1 MPQGR
6 FGLSQSEAGTD
17 SSLRARIRAIVNGE
31 DARWGQRFEIAIQ
44 ALILFSIIS
53 LTIETVPNL
62 PPGLSA
68 FLSAMELII
77 VAVFTVEYGL
87 RLYAAKS
94 RLGYATSFWGII
106 DLLAILPYFLAL
118 GLDLRGVRA
127 FRILRLLQVF
137 KLFRY
142 GQAGERLVAAFQRV
156 KAELIIFGVVA
167 LIVVYLSAVGLY
179 FFENKAQPEAFA
191 SIPHALWWAIVT
203 LTTVGYGDVY
213 PVTLGG
219 RMFTGIVLVLG
230 LGAVAVPTGLMASAL
245 TEIRREEKE
254 RGAASAFSQRVE
266 FAIAAHDVAG
276 NKPKA
281 PSVVAPVPQDT
292 ESPHERS
299 D

>member
-1 MPQGR
+1 M
-6 FGLSQSEAGTD
+6 SQSEAATD
-17 SSLRARIRAIVNGE
+17 SSLRARLRSILNGE
-31 DARWGQRFEIAIQ
+31 HPRWGHTFEIAIQ
-44 ALILFSIIS
+44 VLILFSIIS

-62 PPGLSA
+62 PAWVRG
-68 FLSAMELII
+68 FLSAIELVI
-77 VAVFTVEYGL
+77 VAIFTVEYGL

-94 RLGYATSFWGII
+94 AWRYATSFWGII

-127 FRILRLLQVF
+127 FRVLRLLQVF

-142 GQAGERLVAAFQRV
+142 GQAGERLVGAFDRV
-156 KAELIIFGVVA
+156 KAELMIFGVVA

-179 FFENKAQPEAFA
+179 FFENEAQPEAFA
-191 SIPHALWWAIVT
+191 SIPHALWWSIVT

-213 PVTLGG
+213 PITLGG

-254 RGAASAFSQRVE
+254 RSAAAVFSQRVDV
-266 FAIAAHDVAG
+266 AIAAPDVAG

-281 PSVVAPVPQDT
+281 PSVVAPVPQNL